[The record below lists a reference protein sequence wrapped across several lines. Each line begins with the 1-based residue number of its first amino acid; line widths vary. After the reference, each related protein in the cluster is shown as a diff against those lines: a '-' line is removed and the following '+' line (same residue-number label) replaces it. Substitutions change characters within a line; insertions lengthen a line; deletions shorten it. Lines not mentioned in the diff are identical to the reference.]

1 MAEKIID
8 VFPLGR
14 RAVFYLVPFGNS
26 RQDGLGR
33 QPAGAVVVQMKI
45 EGFYMGMILQKP
57 GEGGGQFAFLDL
69 FLRLVNPG
77 QG

>member
-1 MAEKIID
+1 MALAASL
-8 VFPLGR
+8 P
-14 RAVFYLVPFGNS
+14 
-26 RQDGLGR
+26 
-33 QPAGAVVVQMKI
+33 GAVVVQMEI
-45 EGFYMGMILQKP
+45 EGFHMGMILQKP